1 MEKMTA
7 SIQSEMLLENQPDH
21 DRLTQIKIK
30 MIPLESNAEK
40 SHAWH
45 LVRII
50 NNLSKIGQCC

>member
-1 MEKMTA
+1 MTA